1 MLTADSIKRFQE
13 IFRNEFGVD
22 ITVEEAT
29 EHAQRLLNLTR
40 EVMKPIPKRYTER
53 YREIYQTQV
62 EKSH

>member
-29 EHAQRLLNLTR
+29 GRAQRLLNLTR
-40 EVMKPIPKRYTER
+40 EVMKPIPKQYTER
-53 YREIYQTQV
+53 YREIYQNQV
-62 EKSH
+62 N